1 MKLRTFSYFVKEAF
15 KSMRRNGLMTLASI
29 STVALSLFMLGV
41 FLCGVVNLNN
51 MAASLETQVQ
61 LSVYLK
67 DDLTTNQIMETGKA
81 VKSQPHIKELKFVTK
96 DQALQDFK
104 SRLGDDQ
111 KQMIDSLEGVN
122 PLPNSYIVT
131 FENPQDVKLAA
142 KELATVPGVESVHYG
157 QDVVDELF
165 KITQI
170 IRIGGIVLI
179 AFLAAATLFIISNT
193 IRLTVF
199 ARRKE
204 IAIMKYVGATN
215 SFIRW
220 PFVIEGML
228 LGCIGGLIAVAC
240 TGEFYYFITSEIEQS
255 LAFFPLVPMFP
266 IFYQLAV
273 ALLIIGIFVGAIGS
287 AISLRQYMR
296 V

>member
-131 FENPQDVKLAA
+131 FENPQDVKVAA

-215 SFIRW
+215 GFIRW

>member
-215 SFIRW
+215 GFIRW

-240 TGEFYYFITSEIEQS
+240 TGEFYYFITSEI
-255 LAFFPLVPMFP
+255 
-266 IFYQLAV
+266 
-273 ALLIIGIFVGAIGS
+273 
-287 AISLRQYMR
+287 
-296 V
+296 

>member
-1 MKLRTFSYFVKEAF
+1 
-15 KSMRRNGLMTLASI
+15 MRRNGLMTLASI

-215 SFIRW
+215 GFIRW

-240 TGEFYYFITSEIEQS
+240 TGEFYYFITTEIEQS

>member
-1 MKLRTFSYFVKEAF
+1 MKVRTFSYFVKEAF

-51 MAASLETQVQ
+51 MASTLETQVQ

-67 DDLTTNQIMETGKA
+67 DDLNTNQIMEVGKA
-81 VKSQPHIKELKFVTK
+81 VKNQSHIKDIQFVTK
-96 DQALQDFK
+96 DQALQEFK
-104 SRLGDDQ
+104 GRLGDDQ
-111 KQMIDSLEGVN
+111 KQMIESLEGVN

-131 FENPQDVKLAA
+131 FQNPQDVKVAA
-142 KELATVPGVESVHYG
+142 KELQNVAGVESVHYG

-165 KITQI
+165 KITQV

-215 SFIRW
+215 GFIRW
-220 PFVIEGML
+220 PFMIEGML
-228 LGCIGGLIAVAC
+228 LGCIGALIAIAC
-240 TGEFYYFITSEIEQS
+240 TGEFYYFITQEVEQS
-255 LAFFPLVPMFP
+255 LAFFPLVPMLP
-266 IFYQLAV
+266 IFYQLALG
-273 ALLIIGIFVGAIGS
+273 LLVIGVLVGAMGS

>member
-204 IAIMKYVGATN
+204 IAIMKYVGAIN
-215 SFIRW
+215 GFIRW

>member
-1 MKLRTFSYFVKEAF
+1 
-15 KSMRRNGLMTLASI
+15 MRRNGLMTLASI

-215 SFIRW
+215 GFIRW

-273 ALLIIGIFVGAIGS
+273 ALLIIGIFIGAIGS

>member
-131 FENPQDVKLAA
+131 FQNPQDVKLAA

-215 SFIRW
+215 GFIRW

>member
-142 KELATVPGVESVHYG
+142 KELATVPGVDSVHYG

-215 SFIRW
+215 GFIRW

>member
-29 STVALSLFMLGV
+29 STVALSLFILGV

-215 SFIRW
+215 GFIRW

>member
-67 DDLTTNQIMETGKA
+67 YDLTTNQIMETGKA
-81 VKSQPHIKELKFVTK
+81 VKSQPNIKELKFVTK

-215 SFIRW
+215 GFIRW

>member
-170 IRIGGIVLI
+170 IRISGIVLI

-215 SFIRW
+215 GFIRW

>member
-15 KSMRRNGLMTLASI
+15 KSMRRNGLMSLASI

-215 SFIRW
+215 GFIRW

-228 LGCIGGLIAVAC
+228 LGCIGGLIAIAC

>member
-131 FENPQDVKLAA
+131 FENPQDLKLAA

-215 SFIRW
+215 GFIRW

>member
-215 SFIRW
+215 GFIRW

-255 LAFFPLVPMFP
+255 LSFFPLVPMFP

>member
-1 MKLRTFSYFVKEAF
+1 
-15 KSMRRNGLMTLASI
+15 MRRNGLMTLASI

-81 VKSQPHIKELKFVTK
+81 VKSQSHIKELKFVTK

-104 SRLGDDQ
+104 GRLGDDQ

-215 SFIRW
+215 GFIRW

>member
-81 VKSQPHIKELKFVTK
+81 VKSQPNIKELKFVTK

-215 SFIRW
+215 GFIRW

>member
-1 MKLRTFSYFVKEAF
+1 
-15 KSMRRNGLMTLASI
+15 MRRNGLMTLASI

-215 SFIRW
+215 GFIRW

-255 LAFFPLVPMFP
+255 LAFFPLAPMFP

>member
-1 MKLRTFSYFVKEAF
+1 M
-15 KSMRRNGLMTLASI
+15 
-29 STVALSLFMLGV
+29 
-41 FLCGVVNLNN
+41 
-51 MAASLETQVQ
+51 
-61 LSVYLK
+61 
-67 DDLTTNQIMETGKA
+67 
-81 VKSQPHIKELKFVTK
+81 
-96 DQALQDFK
+96 
-104 SRLGDDQ
+104 
-111 KQMIDSLEGVN
+111 
-122 PLPNSYIVT
+122 
-131 FENPQDVKLAA
+131 
-142 KELATVPGVESVHYG
+142 PGVESVHYG

-215 SFIRW
+215 GFIRW

>member
-215 SFIRW
+215 GFIRW

-287 AISLRQYMR
+287 AISLRQYMP

>member
-1 MKLRTFSYFVKEAF
+1 
-15 KSMRRNGLMTLASI
+15 MRRNGLMTLASI

-81 VKSQPHIKELKFVTK
+81 VKSQPNIKELKFVTK

-215 SFIRW
+215 GFIRW

-228 LGCIGGLIAVAC
+228 LDCIGGLIAVAC

>member
-96 DQALQDFK
+96 NQALQDFK

-215 SFIRW
+215 GFIRW

>member
-215 SFIRW
+215 GFIRW

-240 TGEFYYFITSEIEQS
+240 TGEFYYFITGEIEQS

>member
-1 MKLRTFSYFVKEAF
+1 
-15 KSMRRNGLMTLASI
+15 MRRNGLMTLASI

-111 KQMIDSLEGVN
+111 KQMIDSLEGIN

-215 SFIRW
+215 GFIRW

>member
-131 FENPQDVKLAA
+131 FESPQDVKLAA

-215 SFIRW
+215 GFIRW

>member
-81 VKSQPHIKELKFVTK
+81 VKSQPNIKELKFITK

-215 SFIRW
+215 GFIRW